1 MPGAP
6 IRLRKY
12 LSPADAPPTWPD
24 GIRLVPVSTVDPAA
38 LHSLLTAA
46 YANGSGSIPPQAE
59 WWLAVTADEEYDPDL
74 VFIAADKAGTPIGI
88 ALCWNSS
95 FIKDVAV
102 DAGWR
107 GRSIGEALLRT
118 SFAAFRQRGF
128 AHVDLKVVADNEPAI
143 RLYRRLG
150 MVEAPL

>member
-1 MPGAP
+1 MPVAP
-6 IRLRKY
+6 IRLRKH
-12 LSPADAPPTWPD
+12 LSPADAPPAWPD
-24 GIRLVPVSTVDPAA
+24 GIRLVPVSAVDPDA
-38 LHSLLTAA
+38 LHALLATA
-46 YANGSGSIPPQAE
+46 YANGSGTIPPRPE
-59 WWLAVTADEEYDPDL
+59 WWPSVTADEEYDPDL
-74 VFIAADKAGTPIGI
+74 VFIAAAGAGTPIGL

-102 DAGWR
+102 DSNWR
-107 GRSIGEALLRT
+107 GRGIGEALLRT

-128 AHVDLKVVADNEPAI
+128 AHVDLKVVAGNEPAI

>member
-12 LSPADAPPTWPD
+12 LSSTDAPPAWPA
-24 GIRLVPVSTVDPAA
+24 GIRLIPVSTVDPAA
-38 LHSLLTAA
+38 LHALLTAA
-46 YANGSGSIPPQAE
+46 YANGSGSVPPQSE
-59 WWLAVTADEEYDPDL
+59 WWPAVTADKEYEPDL
-74 VFIAADKAGTPIGI
+74 VFVAADEAGTPVGL

-107 GRSIGEALLRT
+107 GRGIGEALLRT
-118 SFAAFRQRGF
+118 SFAAFQQRGF
-128 AHVDLKVVADNEPAI
+128 AHVDLKVVAGNESAI

>member
-12 LSPADAPPTWPD
+12 LSSTDAPPAWPA
-24 GIRLVPVSTVDPAA
+24 GIRLIPVSTVDPAA
-38 LHSLLTAA
+38 LHALLTAA
-46 YANGSGSIPPQAE
+46 YANGSGSVPPQSE
-59 WWLAVTADEEYDPDL
+59 WWPAVTADEEYEPDL
-74 VFIAADKAGTPIGI
+74 VFVAADKADAPVGL

-107 GRSIGEALLRT
+107 GRGIGEALLRT
-118 SFAAFRQRGF
+118 SFAAFQQRGF
-128 AHVDLKVVADNEPAI
+128 AHVDLKVVAGNESAI